1 MKYTFLDRINSVKDL
16 RKLKSG
22 ELRALSDEIRD
33 YIIRVVASNGGHLA
47 PSLGVVELTIAL
59 HRTFDTPRD
68 RIVWDVGHQSYT
80 HKILTGRKKEFS
92 TIRTFHGLSGFPK
105 VTESQFD
112 TYNVGH
118 SSTSLSLAIG
128 EAVARDLAKEKHRVI
143 AVIGDGSLTG
153 GISYEALNQIGT
165 LKKDMIII
173 LNDNEHSISK
183 NVGAMSAYLTKI
195 ITGSFYNKVRKR
207 YYRFLKNIPYGK
219 MLWEVFQKVESRLKG
234 MILPGQLFEE
244 LGIRYFGPIDG
255 HNIDGIIE
263 LLERLKKLN
272 PGPKMVHLITKKGK
286 GYGPAEKNPAR
297 FHGINPFDLE
307 TGELL
312 SPKKVTY
319 SDVAGKTLARLAEKD
334 EHLVAVTAAM
344 KDGTG
349 LAPFEKVAPRRIFDV
364 GIAEQHSV
372 TFSSALAK
380 NGFSPFVAIY
390 SSFLQRAYDQLIHDV
405 GIMNLPVTV
414 LIDRAGIVGD
424 DGETHH
430 GLFDLIFMKSIPNFT
445 VFTPSCGE
453 DLRDMVAFAAKYKKG
468 PIAIRYP
475 RGGIPD
481 QDVILSKHR
490 SCASF
495 PPVEISSGRDVVLLA
510 VGEMA
515 EYAKKLSTILSAEK
529 IRAKILV
536 IRTIKPLD
544 MDAVTRAV
552 KSCRSFV
559 TLENGYALGG
569 VGEQILSHIAPDLA
583 KRFIFSVA
591 FPDCFIT
598 HGKND
603 ELWEEY
609 GLSPESSAG
618 RIKSW
623 LKRNVR

>member
-1 MKYTFLDRINSVKDL
+1 MKYSLLDKISSVKDL
-16 RKLKSG
+16 RKLDS
-22 ELRALSDEIRD
+22 EALRALSTEVRD
-33 YIIRVVASNGGHLA
+33 YIIRVVSKNGGHLA

-68 RIVWDVGHQSYT
+68 RIIWDVGHQSYA

-92 TIRTFHGLSGFPK
+92 TIRTFRGLSGFPK

-112 TYNVGH
+112 TYDMGH

-128 EAVARDLAKEKHRVI
+128 EAVARDLARERHRVI

-153 GISYEALNQIGT
+153 GISYEALNQIGM
-165 LKKDMIII
+165 LKKDMLII

-183 NVGAMSAYLTKI
+183 NVGAMSEYLTKI
-195 ITGSFYNKVRKR
+195 ISGSIYNKVRKK
-207 YYRFLKNIPYGK
+207 YYRFLKRIPYGK
-219 MLWEVFQKVESRLKG
+219 LLWTIFRKVESRLKG

-244 LGIRYFGPIDG
+244 LGIQYFGPIDG

-263 LLERLKKLN
+263 LFERLKTLS
-272 PGPKMVHLITKKGK
+272 PGPKMIHLITKKGK
-286 GYGPAEKNPAR
+286 GYAPAEKNPAR
-297 FHGINPFDLE
+297 FHGVVPFNME
-307 TGELL
+307 TGESL
-312 SPKKVTY
+312 SQKKITY
-319 SDVAGKTLARLAEKD
+319 SEVAGRTLARLAEKD
-334 EHLVAVTAAM
+334 DHIVAVTAAM

-349 LAPFEKVAPRRIFDV
+349 LASFEKVAPRRIFDV
-364 GIAEQHSV
+364 GIAEQHAV

-430 GLFDLIFMKSIPNFT
+430 GLFDMIFMKSIPNFT
-445 VFTPSCGE
+445 VLTPTSGE
-453 DLRDMVAFAAKYKKG
+453 DLRDMVAFAAKYKRG

-481 QDVILSKHR
+481 QDVILSKHTK
-490 SCASF
+490 CTAF
-495 PPVEISSGRDVVLLA
+495 PPVELTQGKDVALIA
-510 VGEMA
+510 VGEMV
-515 EYAKKLSTILSAEK
+515 EYAKKLSSILSTKK
-529 IRAKILV
+529 IRAKIV
-536 IRTIKPLD
+536 AIRSIKPLD
-544 MDAVTRAV
+544 MNAVTRCI

-559 TLENGYALGG
+559 TLENGYASGG
-569 VGEQILSHIAPDLA
+569 VGEQILSAISAELRS
-583 KRFIFSVA
+583 RFVFPVA

-603 ELWEEY
+603 ELLEEY
-609 GLSPESSAG
+609 GLSVESSAE
-618 RIKSW
+618 RITAW
-623 LKRNVR
+623 LKRNAR

>member
-1 MKYTFLDRINSVKDL
+1 
-16 RKLKSG
+16 
-22 ELRALSDEIRD
+22 
-33 YIIRVVASNGGHLA
+33 
-47 PSLGVVELTIAL
+47 
-59 HRTFDTPRD
+59 
-68 RIVWDVGHQSYT
+68 
-80 HKILTGRKKEFS
+80 
-92 TIRTFHGLSGFPK
+92 RTFHGLSGFPK

-195 ITGSFYNKVRKR
+195 ITGSFYNKVRKK

-219 MLWEVFQKVESRLKG
+219 LLWEIFQKVESRLKG

-272 PGPKMVHLITKKGK
+272 PGPKMIHLITKKGK

-297 FHGINPFDLE
+297 FHGINPFNLE

-334 EHLVAVTAAM
+334 DHLVAVTAAM

-364 GIAEQHSV
+364 GIAEQHAI

-453 DLRDMVAFAAKYKKG
+453 DLRDMVAFASKYKKG

-481 QDVILSKHR
+481 QNVILSKHR
-490 SCASF
+490 LCASF
-495 PPVEISSGRDVVLLA
+495 PPVEIAGGKDVVLLA

-515 EYAKKLSTILSAEK
+515 EYAKKLGAILSTEK
-529 IRAKILV
+529 IRAKILA

-544 MDAVTRAV
+544 MNAVTRAV
-552 KSCRSFV
+552 KSCR
-559 TLENGYALGG
+559 
-569 VGEQILSHIAPDLA
+569 
-583 KRFIFSVA
+583 
-591 FPDCFIT
+591 
-598 HGKND
+598 
-603 ELWEEY
+603 
-609 GLSPESSAG
+609 
-618 RIKSW
+618 
-623 LKRNVR
+623 